1 MNVCPKLQLYYSG
14 LVSSFKV
21 LSFLRFLLLISCDE
35 GSRTPRKSIPVSLYL
50 QGIRFLHQK
59 LKFWLTSSSLSLMLQ
74 TGAFLHLI
82 LTFTS
87 ITARL
92 DSIVI
97 EVISIMESLKEV
109 LHNLLEAMVNWSP
122 HSVALGLMFVRER
135 APEKDLERREKA
147 LKFCRL
153 YNPSRS

>member
-1 MNVCPKLQLYYSG
+1 
-14 LVSSFKV
+14 
-21 LSFLRFLLLISCDE
+21 
-35 GSRTPRKSIPVSLYL
+35 
-50 QGIRFLHQK
+50 
-59 LKFWLTSSSLSLMLQ
+59 MLQ

-97 EVISIMESLKEV
+97 EVISIVESLKEV

-147 LKFCRL
+147 LKFCQL